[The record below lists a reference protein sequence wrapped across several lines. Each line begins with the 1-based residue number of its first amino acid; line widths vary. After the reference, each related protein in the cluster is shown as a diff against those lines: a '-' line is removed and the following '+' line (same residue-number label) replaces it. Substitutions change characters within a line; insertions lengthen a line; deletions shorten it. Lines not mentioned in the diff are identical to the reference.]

1 MRAGSGPRVGRR
13 RSTTQD
19 HITDVA
25 LDLFAARGFDEVS
38 VDDVAQAAGIARRT
52 LFRYYASKNAIP
64 WGDFDAYLDHMRD
77 LLDDMDPD
85 VPISEALR
93 SALLAFNEFGAQETT
108 RHRRR
113 MRVILETAALQAYSM
128 TMYAGWRAVVAAFV
142 ARRLGAKAGDLVP
155 QTVAWTMLGV
165 ALSAYEQWLADES
178 VSLAQALGD
187 AFDTVSDG
195 LRALDGPARRKNS
208 RLNRRSSGRYGDDID
223 VSAEPDRDDAPR
235 ALLALYDDALPVVY
249 GYFVRRCRD
258 RGTAEDLTSET
269 FLAAMDAARKDAP
282 PPMTVPWLIGVA
294 RHKLADHYRRRHDR
308 RTIPVAE
315 LPEPVEPADEWD
327 TELDRIIAESVLAKL
342 PEQHRTVLTLRY
354 MDDCSVPECA
364 ELIGRTVHA
373 TEALLVRARHAF
385 KQQYPEPEGG
395 MS

>member
-77 LLDDMDPD
+77 LLDDVDPD
-85 VPISEALR
+85 VPVGEALR
-93 SALLAFNEFGAQETT
+93 SALLAFNAFGAQETM
-108 RHRRR
+108 RHRQR
-113 MRVILETAALQAYSM
+113 MQVILETAALQAYSM

-208 RLNRRSSGRYGDDID
+208 
-223 VSAEPDRDDAPR
+223 
-235 ALLALYDDALPVVY
+235 
-249 GYFVRRCRD
+249 
-258 RGTAEDLTSET
+258 
-269 FLAAMDAARKDAP
+269 
-282 PPMTVPWLIGVA
+282 
-294 RHKLADHYRRRHDR
+294 
-308 RTIPVAE
+308 
-315 LPEPVEPADEWD
+315 
-327 TELDRIIAESVLAKL
+327 
-342 PEQHRTVLTLRY
+342 
-354 MDDCSVPECA
+354 
-364 ELIGRTVHA
+364 
-373 TEALLVRARHAF
+373 
-385 KQQYPEPEGG
+385 
-395 MS
+395 